1 MLIKTETIQ
10 TANTVRRATV
20 GALAGIQVSSSTM
33 GQASIWR
40 LAMHWLS
47 NRTRALRQ
55 STLAGK
61 VKSVT
66 TTKIRGLMETQME
79 QTVVAKAV

>member
-33 GQASIWR
+33 GQASTWR

-47 NRTRALRQ
+47 NRTRAPRQ